1 MSARFRPQVRP
12 IATDV
17 AWSVCLCLLV
27 TAMSCAKTAEP
38 IEMLF
43 GVRTFVGPKNHVLV
57 PQGNG
62 HLWGHLTARCKV

>member
-1 MSARFRPQVRP
+1 MSARFKPQVRP

-43 GVRTFVGPKNHVLV
+43 GVRTCVGPKNHVLV
-57 PQGNG
+57 PPRGMDILG
-62 HLWGHLTARCKV
+62 ASHGPL